1 MQKIRLT
8 IVVAILLFSFTTS
21 AQVAV
26 SGFTDLAFG
35 FNTNKEKKVS
45 FEMKVFAN
53 NYLDVLPFEASVFY
67 NFPTK
72 EYHRFSLGL
81 GLNFSPFISEV
92 NAIVVPA
99 ALEIFPIKE
108 FKKIAVVFEVA
119 PMILNGDDTAVRGL
133 IGIRYSFDK
142 R

>member
-1 MQKIRLT
+1 
-8 IVVAILLFSFTTS
+8 
-21 AQVAV
+21 
-26 SGFTDLAFG
+26 
-35 FNTNKEKKVS
+35 
-45 FEMKVFAN
+45 
-53 NYLDVLPFEASVFY
+53 
-67 NFPTK
+67 
-72 EYHRFSLGL
+72 
-81 GLNFSPFISEV
+81 
-92 NAIVVPA
+92 VPA